1 MSTISQFFYAILF
14 QPLTNALI
22 FFYNTVALQD
32 LGLAIIFLTLVIRLI
47 LYPFFHK
54 SARQQTIMQYLQP
67 KLKAIQLEH
76 KSDRA
81 KQTEAMMALYK
92 EHQVNPFS
100 GFLFL
105 LIQIPVLITLYQIFL
120 KSLVPEVF
128 APTLYSFI
136 HLPDAFN
143 TMFLGLINLSSKSI
157 LMVVLA
163 ALAQFFQGKLAM
175 PKRADPKAP
184 MSTQEQIGRNMMYVG
199 PLLTIFIF
207 YNFPAAI
214 SLYWL
219 ASSLFSVVQQIMINK
234 SLAKNGTLGTIS
246 KNPN

>member
-1 MSTISQFFYAILF
+1 MSAISSFFYAILF

-22 FFYNTVALQD
+22 FFYNTLSFHD
-32 LGLAIIFLTLVIRLI
+32 LGIAIILLTLAIRI
-47 LYPFFHK
+47 LLFPFFHK
-54 SARQQTIMQYLQP
+54 SARQQTVMQHLQP

-76 KSDRA
+76 KADRA

-105 LIQIPVLITLYQIFL
+105 LVQIPVLITLYQIFL
-120 KSLVPEVF
+120 KSLSPEVF
-128 APTLYSFI
+128 APALYSFV

-143 TMFLGLINLSSKSI
+143 TMFLGLINLSSRSI

-163 ALAQFFQGKLAM
+163 ALAQFFQGRLAM

-207 YNFPAAI
+207 FNFPAAI

-219 ASSLFSVVQQIMINK
+219 ASSLFSIVQQIVINK
-234 SLAKNGTLGTIS
+234 SLAKNGTLGIIS

>member
-1 MSTISQFFYAILF
+1 MSAISSFFYTILF
-14 QPLTNALI
+14 QPLTNALV
-22 FFYNTVALQD
+22 FFYNTIAFHD
-32 LGLAIIFLTLVIRLI
+32 LGLAIIFLTIAIRL
-47 LYPFFHK
+47 LLFPFFHK
-54 SARQQTIMQYLQP
+54 SAKQQTVMQYLQP
-67 KLKAIQLEH
+67 KLKAIQVEH
-76 KSDRA
+76 KADRA

-120 KSLVPEVF
+120 KSLSPEAF
-128 APTLYSFI
+128 APALYSFV

-143 TMFLGLINLSSKSI
+143 ATFLGLINLGSRSI
-157 LMVVLA
+157 LMVVAA
-163 ALAQFFQGKLAM
+163 ALAQFFQGRLAR

-184 MSTQEQIGRNMMYVG
+184 LTSQEQIARNMMYVG

-219 ASSLFSVVQQIMINK
+219 ASSLFSIVQQIVINR
-234 SLAKNGTLGTIS
+234 SLAKNGTLGIIP
-246 KNPN
+246 KNSG

>member
-1 MSTISQFFYAILF
+1 MLHFFYVILE

-22 FFYNTVALQD
+22 FLYNTFSFQD
-32 LGLAIIFLTLVIRLI
+32 LGIAIILLTLVIRLI

-76 KSDRA
+76 KADRV

-100 GFLFL
+100 GILFL

-120 KSLVPEVF
+120 KSLSSE
-128 APTLYSFI
+128 AIASALYSFVR
-136 HLPDAFN
+136 LPEVLN
-143 TMFLGLINLSSKSI
+143 TTFLGLINLGSRSI

-163 ALAQFFQGKLAM
+163 AAAQFLQGKLAM

-207 YNFPAAI
+207 FNFPAAI

-219 ASSLFSVVQQIMINK
+219 ASSVFSILQQVVINK
-234 SLAKNGTLGTIS
+234 SLAKNGTLGIIS
-246 KNPN
+246 KNTG

>member
-1 MSTISQFFYAILF
+1 MAAISQFFYAILY

-22 FFYNTVALQD
+22 FFYNTLSFQD
-32 LGLAIIFLTLVIRLI
+32 LGIAIILLTLAIRLL

-76 KSDRA
+76 KADRA

-100 GFLFL
+100 GILFL

-120 KSLVPEVF
+120 KSLSPEVF
-128 APTLYSFI
+128 ASTLYSFV
-136 HLPDAFN
+136 HLPAAFN
-143 TMFLGLINLSSKSI
+143 VMFLGLIDLSSRSI

-163 ALAQFFQGKLAM
+163 ALAQFLQAKLAM
-175 PKRADPKAP
+175 PKRQDSKVPL
-184 MSTQEQIGRNMMYVG
+184 STQEQIGRNMMYVG

-207 YNFPAAI
+207 FRFPAAI

-219 ASSLFSVVQQIMINK
+219 ASSLFSIVQQIVINK
-234 SLAKNGTLGTIS
+234 SLAKNGTLGIIS
-246 KNPN
+246 KNAS